1 MQTSYQGQM
10 QGRNSPTTRRPSEQ
24 SSNPDY
30 STLQSEPSASSLYRA
45 PTWAKNINFDG
56 NFNLDQSQ
64 QSSTPAASGTRNSSF
79 ASPISMVGVA
89 LGGDSDFNGMTTSF
103 DSRRPS
109 AATSAARNSSGV
121 EHSPF
126 HSSHSRQGSG
136 GQIGAYSSPLN
147 KQANKHSILASSANF
162 MNHQRATS
170 SSSLGATT
178 PMSLSES
185 VRPSMPSQ
193 PHSSADLYAA
203 VNVQQESR
211 PSTSMSM
218 ISGSA
223 GEHSDSAKNK
233 DLKRAS
239 VLSFQTALS
248 GMGGYA
254 SNDEMISAP
263 ELEHLNEAMPRRP
276 WLQGT
281 DNYSRSGTSSY
292 SSSPDDRLPGGWRGR
307 AWLNE
312 TENARANSPVASN
325 TGAASRVAGRRTPSQ
340 SPRLLLSP
348 LVDDSSRKRM
358 STSFGSSRSP
368 TLPSK
373 DLPLLTPDS
382 AYADSTI
389 NQSSRNSA
397 LLSPNATQSGLIS
410 PSSATSTIDA
420 AQGISAP
427 APAAR
432 SNETLVQ
439 PKRQNT
445 LSTITPD
452 VSENR
457 SLNPLENIAPVA
469 RPILDT
475 SATDMERMISDTP
488 PPTLPEKNSPPVPL
502 KDTEKALSSPP
513 LSDDIIASP
522 LPIKVAQPSQGATMT
537 SNALESTSPITDYR
551 AKPLGRLPDS
561 TDEALEKRQS
571 QQEATQA
578 VHQKNKSSQDATMP
592 LTPIGAGV
600 GAHNASRAR
609 SDSNPAFAVLMRG
622 EQSGNTTNSA
632 PRAALAEGPSISPV
646 EVRAASPASI
656 ETPPREPSPPPE
668 GEVEARAEW
677 ERAQMRK
684 YSEQN
689 KERTSRKTTFRGQL
703 KPLQLVAAE
712 EAKQNNRKSM
722 ASWSKPEQGSPALS
736 AIRTGQK
743 AIVNGDQKNEAGQ
756 SSDVQTASPIPSAS
770 KIGEV
775 LSTQQLQKMS
785 ARDSRLSTSMINMA
799 NGVTEVGGAYPVF
812 ASPNLTATAA
822 GDASGLRQY
831 SGLMPQ
837 RSLVPPFELQNRP
850 DGLPSALTGPDGV
863 RRSPNDPDVCLECMM
878 RDEDMIDVHVLGA
891 GLWERESDR
900 EFDEACKVEAEED
913 NRKESSLH
921 SHGGI
926 NDNGSGNGTENTSNA
941 ARRLTKIRVK
951 KVAKGD
957 PLTAERL
964 KLHTQMNPPA
974 SSHRWRTLQTFLAVQ
989 AKYIAMDQR
998 ARGMQS
1004 NPLPLTHPKHPEYDN
1019 LMIRTSSNDSKRNQ
1033 PSNLIKI
1040 DERAPLSA
1048 QERLQKEKDIQSARE
1063 ARRRNAVSAAE
1074 SRNALPAPTGSL
1086 SGFRTQTPSAGLES
1100 PVAEDDASKRL
1111 SGHILGNENGS
1122 NHSIPRRNNNLP
1134 APPYGRMGSA
1144 QDLRS
1149 VPHATIKSPV
1159 MDVPPSP
1166 SSSLAPPTAPF
1177 RSSTPQAFGSRG
1189 MRTTSSQLSLAN
1201 SGISMI
1207 DMHVGTEDRKD
1218 HKLAQTGFLPGTPLH
1233 ATSPS
1238 AFNRAY
1244 YGFPG
1249 DGEDTDQSSFKPA
1262 GDATMQS
1269 NELDHSHDYT
1279 EKKRKKG
1286 GLRGL
1291 FSKISGKDSSAL
1303 ESSQSS
1309 KNEIEDNF
1317 GGRQRKNSF
1326 GVEATLN
1333 DLQPPPGVDGLLNR
1347 ARRSTSSLLNI
1358 TGRPSMDGSNMLND
1372 RLGLPLMNPPGMNSR
1387 SSLDMGPFGSGPL
1400 PPPRRESREPT
1411 GRSGDGDRRSRTL
1424 SAGNLFGK
1432 RKTIVDVGD
1441 IPVSSME
1448 EPNQEIDSER
1458 RSEMQQAIRSPISRD
1473 SLRMSSNALSGNQ
1486 SGYRKSHLSE
1496 SISRA
1501 DESANA
1507 PAFAR
1512 QTSASS
1518 GILQSDIQRQQSAM
1532 LGNQSGQ
1539 SPWIS
1544 SQQEEYQSS
1553 RTNQQTDNLINSHSP
1568 SVFPTA
1574 SIESANVATANGPPK
1589 RPPRNPSR
1597 GTSSQPPSENMQEL
1611 NSNQGSSS
1619 MYTQNRALY
1628 KDYPS
1633 SQPFTQSHQQQYLI
1647 NGPINGYN
1655 LNAQAFPSFDG
1666 GERVMHIRSSSATGG
1681 LNAFT
1686 SEFGADENEMMTQPR
1701 DRSVS
1706 SGPTPTQQQSGKKNR
1721 LLKLPFG
1728 KNKRESVANSITS
1741 NKAAAA
1747 TNGTPSLKS
1756 RSSRGTFDDINAAN
1770 MSSGMNGAYSN
1781 NQVYGRP
1788 NSTLPNRGDFSEPS
1802 LNMPYGNHNDVNQ
1815 AYSSPMQ
1822 QATSSSGLKPW
1833 LRARR
1838 GSSNFDDRNDS
1849 STGLPFRSQ
1858 SALGMNDA
1866 MDEFEEDG
1874 RSSSRLGKSSNTPKK
1889 GFLPRLRTSSRAALR
1904 AVDED

>member
-1 MQTSYQGQM
+1 MQTSYQGQA
-10 QGRNSPTTRRPSEQ
+10 QGRNSPTMRRPSEQ

-30 STLQSEPSASSLYRA
+30 STVQSEASASSLYRA

-64 QSSTPAASGTRNSSF
+64 PNSTPAASGTRNSSF

-89 LGGDSDFNGMTTSF
+89 LGGDSDFNGLSTSF

-126 HSSHSRQGSG
+126 VSSHSRQGSG
-136 GQIGAYSSPLN
+136 QMGAYGSPLN
-147 KQANKHSILASSANF
+147 KQSNRQSILASSARLA
-162 MNHQRATS
+162 NHQRATS
-170 SSSLGATT
+170 SSSLGATV
-178 PMSLSES
+178 PISASES
-185 VRPSMPSQ
+185 ARPSMPSQ
-193 PHSSADLYAA
+193 PHSSADLYAVA
-203 VNVQQESR
+203 STQQESR

-218 ISGSA
+218 ISGSG
-223 GEHSDSAKNK
+223 GEHSDSARNK

-254 SNDEMISAP
+254 SNDEANGAP
-263 ELEHLNEAMPRRP
+263 ELEHLDDAMPRRP
-276 WLQGT
+276 WLQGA

-312 TENARANSPVASN
+312 ADTIRANSPGASN
-325 TGAASRVAGRRTPSQ
+325 PAAGNRIGGGRTPSQ

-358 STSFGSSRSP
+358 STTFGPSRSP

-373 DLPLLTPDS
+373 DLPLLTPES

-389 NQSSRNSA
+389 IQSPRNNK
-397 LLSPNATQSGLIS
+397 LLSPNTTQIGLMS

-420 AQGISAP
+420 AQGISAN
-427 APAAR
+427 APTAR
-432 SNETLVQ
+432 SNETIAQ

-445 LSTITPD
+445 FSTITPD

-457 SLNPLENIAPVA
+457 SPTPLGDIAPDA

-475 SATDMERMISDTP
+475 SAAEMERMIDDTP
-488 PPTLPEKNSPPVPL
+488 PPTLPEKSSPPVPS

-513 LSDDIIASP
+513 LSDDIIPSP
-522 LPIKVAQPSQGATMT
+522 LPIKAAQPSQNVAMT
-537 SNALESTSPITDYR
+537 PNALESTSPITDYR

-578 VHQKNKSSQDATMP
+578 VHQRKPSRDAAVS

-600 GAHNASRAR
+600 GAHNASRGR

-622 EQSGNTTNSA
+622 EQNGIAANSA
-632 PRAALAEGPSISPV
+632 PRAALAEGPSAPPV
-646 EVRAASPASI
+646 EARAASPASI

-689 KERTSRKTTFRGQL
+689 KERTSRKSTFRGQL

-736 AIRTGQK
+736 ATKAGQK
-743 AIVNGDQKNEAGQ
+743 AAVNGDRRLEGVQ
-756 SSDVQTASPIPSAS
+756 SPDLLNASPLQSAN
-770 KIGEV
+770 KTGEV

-812 ASPNLTATAA
+812 ASPNLS
-822 GDASGLRQY
+822 ASVPGGAPGLRQY
-831 SGLMPQ
+831 SGIMPQ

-850 DGLPSALTGPDGV
+850 DGLPSALTGPDGI
-863 RRSPNDPDVCLECMM
+863 RRNPNDPDVCLECMM
-878 RDEDMIDVHVLGA
+878 RDEDMIDVHVLGT

-900 EFDEACKVEAEED
+900 EFDEACRIEAED
-913 NRKESSLH
+913 DSRKETSVH
-921 SHGGI
+921 SHGGA
-926 NDNGSGNGTENTSNA
+926 NDNLSANGNNGTESASQTV
-941 ARRLTKIRVK
+941 RRLTKIRVK

-998 ARGMQS
+998 ARGVQPA
-1004 NPLPLTHPKHPEYDN
+1004 PLPLTHPKHPEYDN

-1033 PSNLIKI
+1033 TSNLIKI
-1040 DERAPLSA
+1040 DERAPMNA

-1063 ARRRNAVSAAE
+1063 ARRRNAVSATE
-1074 SRNALPAPTGSL
+1074 SRNVLPAPPGSL
-1086 SGFRTQTPSAGLES
+1086 SGLRAQTPTAGLES
-1100 PVAEDDASKRL
+1100 PVAEDDAMKRL
-1111 SGHILGNENGS
+1111 SAPLLGNENGS

-1134 APPYGRMGSA
+1134 APPYGRMGSV

-1166 SSSLAPPTAPF
+1166 SSSLAPPSAPF
-1177 RSSTPQAFGSRG
+1177 RSSTPQAFGGHRG

-1249 DGEDTDQSSFKPA
+1249 DGDDTDQGSFRPA

-1269 NELDHSHDYT
+1269 NELDNSQDYA

-1291 FSKISGKDSSAL
+1291 FSKISGKDSFAL

-1309 KNEIEDNF
+1309 SI
-1317 GGRQRKNSF
+1317 
-1326 GVEATLN
+1326 
-1333 DLQPPPGVDGLLNR
+1333 LQPDG
-1347 ARRSTSSLLNI
+1347 
-1358 TGRPSMDGSNMLND
+1358 
-1372 RLGLPLMNPPGMNSR
+1372 
-1387 SSLDMGPFGSGPL
+1387 
-1400 PPPRRESREPT
+1400 
-1411 GRSGDGDRRSRTL
+1411 
-1424 SAGNLFGK
+1424 
-1432 RKTIVDVGD
+1432 
-1441 IPVSSME
+1441 
-1448 EPNQEIDSER
+1448 
-1458 RSEMQQAIRSPISRD
+1458 
-1473 SLRMSSNALSGNQ
+1473 
-1486 SGYRKSHLSE
+1486 
-1496 SISRA
+1496 
-1501 DESANA
+1501 
-1507 PAFAR
+1507 
-1512 QTSASS
+1512 
-1518 GILQSDIQRQQSAM
+1518 QRQQAAM
-1532 LGNQSGQ
+1532 MNNRNSQ
-1539 SPWIS
+1539 SPWTLP
-1544 SQQEEYQSS
+1544 QQQEYQSPQM
-1553 RTNQQTDNLINSHSP
+1553 NQQMETLNNARSP
-1568 SVFPTA
+1568 SAFPTA
-1574 SIESANVATANGPPK
+1574 STESANVASANGPPK

-1597 GTSSQPPSENMQEL
+1597 GTSSQPPSENMQEV
-1611 NSNQGSSS
+1611 NSNQGSS
-1619 MYTQNRALY
+1619 MYTQTRAPY
-1628 KDYPS
+1628 KDYPGP
-1633 SQPFTQSHQQQYLI
+1633 QPFTQSHQQQYLI
-1647 NGPINGYN
+1647 NGPTSGYGV
-1655 LNAQAFPSFDG
+1655 NAQTFPSYEG
-1666 GERVMHIRSSSATGG
+1666 GERAMHTRSSSAGGG

-1686 SEFGADENEMMTQPR
+1686 SEFGGDENEIMAGTR

-1706 SGPTPTQQQSGKKNR
+1706 SGPPTTQQSGKKTR

-1728 KNKRESVANSITS
+1728 KNKRESVANSIAS
-1741 NKAAAA
+1741 NKAAG

-1756 RSSRGTFDDINAAN
+1756 RSSRGTFDDVNTAN
-1770 MSSGMNGAYSN
+1770 LSSGMNGYSN

-1788 NSTLPNRGDFSEPS
+1788 SSTLPNRGDYHDPS
-1802 LNMPYGNHNDVNQ
+1802 LNMPYGNYSDMDQ
-1815 AYSSPMQ
+1815 AYPSPQ
-1822 QATSSSGLKPW
+1822 PQAASSSGLKPW

-1838 GSSNFDDRNDS
+1838 GSSNFDERNGS
-1849 STGLPFRSQ
+1849 NTALPFRSQ
-1858 SALGMNDA
+1858 SALGMNDP
-1866 MDEFEEDG
+1866 MDDLEADG
-1874 RSSSRLGKSSNTPKK
+1874 RSSSRLGNSSNTPKK

>member
-1 MQTSYQGQM
+1 MQTSYQGQS
-10 QGRNSPTTRRPSEQ
+10 QGRNSPTMRRPSEQ

-30 STLQSEPSASSLYRA
+30 STMQSEASASSLYRA

-56 NFNLDQSQ
+56 NFTLDQSQ
-64 QSSTPAASGTRNSSF
+64 PSSTPVTSGTRNSSF

-89 LGGDSDFNGMTTSF
+89 LGGDSDFNGMSTSF

-126 HSSHSRQGSG
+126 VSSHSRQGSG
-136 GQIGAYSSPLN
+136 QMGAYGSPLN
-147 KQANKHSILASSANF
+147 KQSNRQSILASSARLA
-162 MNHQRATS
+162 NHQRATS
-170 SSSLGATT
+170 SSSLGATV
-178 PMSLSES
+178 PISSSES

-203 VNVQQESR
+203 ANTQQESR
-211 PSTSMSM
+211 PGTSMSM
-218 ISGSA
+218 ISGSG
-223 GEHSDSAKNK
+223 GEHSDSARNK

-254 SNDEMISAP
+254 SNDELNGGAP
-263 ELEHLNEAMPRRP
+263 ELEHLDDAMPRRP

-292 SSSPDDRLPGGWRGR
+292 SSSPDDRLPGGWKGR
-307 AWLNE
+307 SWLNE
-312 TENARANSPVASN
+312 ADTIRANSPGASN
-325 TGAASRVAGRRTPSQ
+325 SAVGNRIGGGRTPSQ

-358 STSFGSSRSP
+358 STSFGTSRSP
-368 TLPSK
+368 TLSSK
-373 DLPLLTPDS
+373 DLPLLTPES
-382 AYADSTI
+382 AYADTTI
-389 NQSSRNSA
+389 VQSSRNSA
-397 LLSPNATQSGLIS
+397 LPMS
-410 PSSATSTIDA
+410 PSSAASTIDA
-420 AQGISAP
+420 AQGISAN
-427 APAAR
+427 ASTAR
-432 SNETLVQ
+432 SNETIAA

-445 LSTITPD
+445 FSTVTPD

-457 SLNPLENIAPVA
+457 SPTPLGDIAPGA
-469 RPILDT
+469 RPNLDT
-475 SATDMERMISDTP
+475 SATEMERMISDNP
-488 PPTLPEKNSPPVPL
+488 PPTLPEKSSPPVPS

-513 LSDDIIASP
+513 LSDDILPSP
-522 LPIKVAQPSQGATMT
+522 LPIKSAQPSQNVTMKPD
-537 SNALESTSPITDYR
+537 ALESTSPITDYR

-561 TDEALEKRQS
+561 IDEALEKRQS

-578 VHQKNKSSQDATMP
+578 VQQNKPSQDAAVP

-600 GAHNASRAR
+600 GAHNVSRGR

-622 EQSGNTTNSA
+622 EQNGNAANNA
-632 PRAALAEGPSISPV
+632 PRAALAEGPSASPV
-646 EVRAASPASI
+646 EARAASPASI

-712 EAKQNNRKSM
+712 EAKQNNRRSM
-722 ASWSKPEQGSPALS
+722 ASWSKPEQSSPALS
-736 AIRTGQK
+736 ATKAGQK
-743 AIVNGDQKNEAGQ
+743 AIVNGDRRVEGVQ
-756 SSDVQTASPIPSAS
+756 SPDVQNASPILSAN
-770 KIGEV
+770 KVGEV

-812 ASPNLTATAA
+812 ASPNLTATAPGGA
-822 GDASGLRQY
+822 PGLRQF
-831 SGLMPQ
+831 SGIMPQ

-863 RRSPNDPDVCLECMM
+863 RRNPNDPDVCLECMM

-900 EFDEACKVEAEED
+900 EFDEACRMEAED
-913 NRKESSLH
+913 DSRKETSVQ
-921 SHGGI
+921 SHGGLS
-926 NDNGSGNGTENTSNA
+926 DNPSGNGNNGTESVSNA
-941 ARRLTKIRVK
+941 VRRLTKIRVK

-998 ARGMQS
+998 ARGVQS
-1004 NPLPLTHPKHPEYDN
+1004 TPLPLTHPKHPEYDN

-1040 DERAPLSA
+1040 DERAPMNA

-1063 ARRRNAVSAAE
+1063 ARRRNAVSASE
-1074 SRNALPAPTGSL
+1074 SRNVLPAPPGSL
-1086 SGFRTQTPSAGLES
+1086 SGLRAQTPSAGLES
-1100 PVAEDDASKRL
+1100 PVAEDDVSKRL
-1111 SGHILGNENGS
+1111 SAPLLGNENGS

-1134 APPYGRMGSA
+1134 APPYGRMGSV

-1166 SSSLAPPTAPF
+1166 SSSLAPPSAPF
-1177 RSSTPQAFGSRG
+1177 RSSTPQAFGGHRG

-1233 ATSPS
+1233 TTSPS

-1249 DGEDTDQSSFKPA
+1249 DGDDTDQGSFRPA

-1269 NELDHSHDYT
+1269 NELETSQDYT

-1309 KNEIEDNF
+1309 KNETDDNSS
-1317 GGRQRKNSF
+1317 RQRKNSF
-1326 GVEATLN
+1326 GAEATMS
-1333 DLQPPPGVDGLLNR
+1333 DLQPPPGVGGLMNR
-1347 ARRSTSSLLNI
+1347 ARRSTSSLLNL
-1358 TGRPSMDGSNMLND
+1358 TGRPSMDGANMLND
-1372 RLGLPLMNPPGMNSR
+1372 RLGLPLMNPPGMNSQ

-1411 GRSGDGDRRSRTL
+1411 VRTGGGDRRSRTL

-1448 EPNQEIDSER
+1448 DPTQDIGSE
-1458 RSEMQQAIRSPISRD
+1458 QQSLRSPIARD
-1473 SLRMSSNALSGNQ
+1473 SPRMGSNQNA
-1486 SGYRKSHLSE
+1486 YRKSHLSE

-1501 DESANA
+1501 EESANL

-1512 QTSASS
+1512 QSSAGSS
-1518 GILQSDIQRQQSAM
+1518 VLQSDSQRQQAVAM
-1532 LGNQSGQ
+1532 GNRNSQ
-1539 SPWIS
+1539 SPWTLP
-1544 SQQEEYQSS
+1544 QQQEYQSP
-1553 RTNQQTDNLINSHSP
+1553 QINPP
-1568 SVFPTA
+1568 SVFPAA
-1574 SIESANVATANGPPK
+1574 STESANAASASGPPK

-1597 GTSSQPPSENMQEL
+1597 GTSSQPPSENMQEV
-1611 NSNQGSSS
+1611 NSNQASS
-1619 MYTQNRALY
+1619 MYAQNRAPY
-1628 KDYPS
+1628 KDYPA

-1647 NGPINGYN
+1647 NGPTSGYGV
-1655 LNAQAFPSFDG
+1655 NAQTFPSYEG
-1666 GERVMHIRSSSATGG
+1666 GERAMHTRSSSAGGG

-1686 SEFGADENEMMTQPR
+1686 SEFGADENEVMAGTR

-1706 SGPTPTQQQSGKKNR
+1706 SGPPTMQQSGKKNR
-1721 LLKLPFG
+1721 LLRLPFG
-1728 KNKRESVANSITS
+1728 KNKRESVVNSISS
-1741 NKAAAA
+1741 NKAAG

-1756 RSSRGTFDDINAAN
+1756 RSSRGTFDDVNMAN
-1770 MSSGMNGAYSN
+1770 LSSGINGYGN

-1788 NSTLPNRGDFSEPS
+1788 TSTLPNRGDYPDPS
-1802 LNMPYGNHNDVNQ
+1802 LNMPYGNYNDIDQSHPSPQPQ
-1815 AYSSPMQ
+1815 A
-1822 QATSSSGLKPW
+1822 ASSSGLKPW

-1838 GSSNFDDRNDS
+1838 GSSNFEEKNGS
-1849 STGLPFRSQ
+1849 STALSFRSQ
-1858 SALGMNDA
+1858 SALGMNDP
-1866 MDEFEEDG
+1866 MDDSEGDG
-1874 RSSSRLGKSSNTPKK
+1874 RSSSRLGNTSNTPKK

>member
-1 MQTSYQGQM
+1 MQTSYQGQT
-10 QGRNSPTTRRPSEQ
+10 QGRNSPTTMRRVSEQ
-24 SSNPDY
+24 NSNPEY
-30 STLQSEPSASSLYRA
+30 PTIQSETSASSLYRA

-56 NFNLDQSQ
+56 NFNLDQPHQ
-64 QSSTPAASGTRNSSF
+64 TSTPAASGTRNSSF

-89 LGGDSDFNGMTTSF
+89 LGGDSDFNGLSTSF
-103 DSRRPS
+103 ESRRPS

-126 HSSHSRQGSG
+126 VSSHSRQGSG
-136 GQIGAYSSPLN
+136 SQLNAYGSPLN
-147 KQANKHSILASSANF
+147 KQSNRQSILAASSRFA
-162 MNHQRATS
+162 NHQRAAS
-170 SSSLGATT
+170 SSSLGATV
-178 PMSLSES
+178 PISSSES

-203 VNVQQESR
+203 ASVQQESR

-218 ISGSA
+218 ISGSG
-223 GEHSDSAKNK
+223 GEHSDSARNK
-233 DLKRAS
+233 DIRRAS

-254 SNDEMISAP
+254 SNDEMNGAP
-263 ELEHLNEAMPRRP
+263 DLEHLDGAMPKRP
-276 WLQGT
+276 WLQNT
-281 DNYSRSGTSSY
+281 ENYSRSGTSSY

-307 AWLNE
+307 TWLNE
-312 TENARANSPVASN
+312 SDNLRANSPGASN
-325 TGAASRVAGRRTPSQ
+325 SGAANRGRTPSQ

-348 LVDDSSRKRM
+348 LVDDLSRKR
-358 STSFGSSRSP
+358 GPNRSP

-389 NQSSRNSA
+389 IQSPRDSN
-397 LLSPNATQSGLIS
+397 LLTPNATQVGLMS
-410 PSSATSTIDA
+410 PSSAASTIDA
-420 AQGISAP
+420 SEGIFAT

-432 SNETLVQ
+432 SSETIAQ
-439 PKRQNT
+439 PKRQTT

-452 VSENR
+452 VSEHR
-457 SLNPLENIAPVA
+457 SPTPLGNIAPGVKPTLA
-469 RPILDT
+469 T
-475 SATDMERMISDTP
+475 STADMERIVSDTP
-488 PPTLPEKNSPPVPL
+488 PPTLPEKKSPPVPS
-502 KDTEKALSSPP
+502 KDTDKALSSPP
-513 LSDDIIASP
+513 LSDDIIPSP
-522 LPIKVAQPSQGATMT
+522 LPIKAVQPSQNVAMS

-561 TDEALEKRQS
+561 TDGALEKKQL
-571 QQEATQA
+571 QQEAQQIA
-578 VHQKNKSSQDATMP
+578 HQKSKPSQDAAVP

-600 GAHNASRAR
+600 GAHNASRGR

-622 EQSGNTTNSA
+622 EQSGNAANSA
-632 PRAALAEGPSISPV
+632 PRAALAEGPSASPV
-646 EVRAASPASI
+646 EARAASPASI

-712 EAKQNNRKSM
+712 EAKQNNRRSI
-722 ASWSKPEQGSPALS
+722 ASWSKPEQGSPSLS
-736 AIRTGQK
+736 AVKSGQK
-743 AIVNGDQKNEAGQ
+743 AIINGDQRTEGTQNR
-756 SSDVQTASPIPSAS
+756 DVQNGSPVPSAS
-770 KIGEV
+770 KAGEV

-822 GDASGLRQY
+822 GGAPGLRQY

-850 DGLPSALTGPDGV
+850 DGLPSALTGPDGI
-863 RRSPNDPDVCLECMM
+863 RRNPNDPDVCLECMM

-900 EFDEACKVEAEED
+900 DFDDACRVEAEED
-913 NRKESSLH
+913 SRKETSVH
-921 SHGGI
+921 SHGGTME
-926 NDNGSGNGTENTSNA
+926 NVSGNGNNSTEGASSA

-998 ARGMQS
+998 ARGLQPTPS
-1004 NPLPLTHPKHPEYDN
+1004 PLAHPKHPEYDN

-1040 DERAPLSA
+1040 DERAPLNA

-1063 ARRRNAVSAAE
+1063 ARRRNAVSASE
-1074 SRNALPAPTGSL
+1074 SRSGLPPPPGSL
-1086 SGFRTQTPSAGLES
+1086 SGIRTQTPSAGLES

-1111 SGHILGNENGS
+1111 SAHLLGHENGS

-1134 APPYGRMGSA
+1134 APPYGRMGSV

-1159 MDVPPSP
+1159 TDVPPSP

-1177 RSSTPQAFGSRG
+1177 RSSTPQAFGNRG

-1249 DGEDTDQSSFKPA
+1249 DGEDTDQGSFRPA
-1262 GDATMQS
+1262 GDGTMQS
-1269 NELDHSHDYT
+1269 NELDNSHDYT

-1291 FSKISGKDSSAL
+1291 FSKISGKDSSAI

-1309 KNEIEDNF
+1309 RNETEDNSA
-1317 GGRQRKNSF
+1317 RQRKNSF
-1326 GVEATLN
+1326 GAEATMS
-1333 DLQPPPGVDGLLNR
+1333 DLQPPPGVGGLMNR

-1358 TGRPSMDGSNMLND
+1358 TGRTSMDGTTMLND
-1372 RLGLPLMNPPGMNSR
+1372 RLGLPLMNPPGMNSQ

-1411 GRSGDGDRRSRTL
+1411 MRTGEGDRRSRTL
-1424 SAGNLFGK
+1424 SAGNLFSK

-1448 EPNQEIDSER
+1448 EPSQEMVNER
-1458 RSEMQQAIRSPISRD
+1458 SPEMQSVRSPITRD
-1473 SLRMSSNALSGNQ
+1473 SPRMSSNGFGNSQ
-1486 SGYRKSHLSE
+1486 NAYRKSHLSE
-1496 SISRA
+1496 SISRTG
-1501 DESANA
+1501 ESVTP

-1512 QTSASS
+1512 QSS
-1518 GILQSDIQRQQSAM
+1518 GASGNYQSDGQRQQSSV
-1532 LGNQSGQ
+1532 LDNQN
-1539 SPWIS
+1539 
-1544 SQQEEYQSS
+1544 SQLEYQSPHL
-1553 RTNQQTDNLINSHSP
+1553 NQQMNNAINPRSP

-1574 SIESANVATANGPPK
+1574 STESASVATSNGPPK

-1597 GTSSQPPSENMQEL
+1597 GTSSQPPSENMQEVT
-1611 NSNQGSSS
+1611 SNQGSS
-1619 MYTQNRALY
+1619 MYTQNRAPY

-1633 SQPFTQSHQQQYLI
+1633 SQQFTQSHQQQYLM
-1647 NGPINGYN
+1647 NGPVSGYGV
-1655 LNAQAFPSFDG
+1655 NAQTFPSFDG
-1666 GERVMHIRSSSATGG
+1666 GDRVMHTRSSSAAGG
-1681 LNAFT
+1681 LNNFT
-1686 SEFGADENEMMTQPR
+1686 SEFGADENEIMVQPR

-1706 SGPTPTQQQSGKKNR
+1706 SGPPTTQQSGKKNR

-1741 NKAAAA
+1741 SNKANG

-1756 RSSRGTFDDINAAN
+1756 RSSRGTFDDVNTAN
-1770 MSSGMNGAYSN
+1770 LSSGLNGYGN
-1781 NQVYGRP
+1781 NQVYGGRP
-1788 NSTLPNRGDFSEPS
+1788 NPTLPNRGDYLDPS
-1802 LNMPYGNHNDVNQ
+1802 VNMPYGSYNDIDQ
-1815 AYSSPMQ
+1815 AFSSPTP
-1822 QATSSSGLKPW
+1822 QAASSSGLKPW

-1838 GSSNFDDRNDS
+1838 GSSNFDDRNGS
-1849 STGLPFRSQ
+1849 STGLSFRSQ
-1858 SALGMNDA
+1858 SALGVNDA
-1866 MDEFEEDG
+1866 MDDFEGDG
-1874 RSSSRLGKSSNTPKK
+1874 RSSSRLGNSSNTPKK